1 MLQTTVARLPGDKS
15 GPDISDPL
23 LSTKEAQTQRGRG
36 EINEQSSS
44 RVICAGN
51 CPASGSIAPGSIAR
65 ITDAEYGQYNAVI
78 DSWSLTIDVTGKS
91 HSVTSSI
98 TFEREQR

>member
-1 MLQTTVARLPGDKS
+1 MLQTIVQRLPGDKP

-44 RVICAGN
+44 RVMCAGN
-51 CPASGSIAPGSIAR
+51 CPASAPVAPCSIAR
-65 ITDAEYGQYNAVI
+65 ITDAEYGQYNAI
-78 DSWSLTIDVTGKS
+78 IESWALTLNLTGKGFTA
-91 HSVTSSI
+91 TSAI